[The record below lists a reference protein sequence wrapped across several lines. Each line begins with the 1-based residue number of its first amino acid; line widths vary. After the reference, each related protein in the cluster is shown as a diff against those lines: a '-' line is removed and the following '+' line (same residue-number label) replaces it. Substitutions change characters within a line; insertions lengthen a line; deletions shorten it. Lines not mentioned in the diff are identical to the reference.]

1 METVRSH
8 TRPAYVVIV
17 TPTVGVL
24 LYHNSNRMT
33 MIKNV
38 NQAPCLQ
45 LSKSSTEEQI
55 RQYFLSIVELNHS
68 AEEFPVNLD
77 DVWPLV
83 YSRKDSAIRQ
93 LRSDFIEGDD
103 YVMKVPDFE
112 PLHKNVEQNPYNR
125 GGINREVYHLSVPCL
140 EYLVVRKVRAVFE
153 VYRQVFHRVAGGG
166 VALIGGNK
174 YYTLTEY
181 CRMFNKPENS
191 FYGLMATYREEFA
204 MIGRRYYISRQLCR
218 VLELR
223 QYAERMRS
231 RIKEKGSRM
240 QPELPFTN
248 TMTNELTGGLPYG
261 K

>member
-1 METVRSH
+1 
-8 TRPAYVVIV
+8 
-17 TPTVGVL
+17 
-24 LYHNSNRMT
+24 
-33 MIKNV
+33 MIKNE
-38 NQAPCLQ
+38 NQAVHLQ

-55 RQYFLSIVELNHS
+55 RQYFISIVEFNHS
-68 AEEFPVNLD
+68 DEEFPVNLD

-103 YVMKVPDFE
+103 YVMKVPDYQVF
-112 PLHKNVEQNPYNR
+112 HKNVGKSEIGRP
-125 GGINREVYHLSVPCL
+125 IETYHLSVPCL

-153 VYRQVFHRVAGGG
+153 VYRAVFHRVAGGG

-174 YYTLTEY
+174 YFTIAEY

-231 RIKEKGSRM
+231 RIKEKGEKIQM
-240 QPELPFTN
+240 ELPFSNITA
-248 TMTNELTGGLPYG
+248 NENTGGQPYG

>member
-1 METVRSH
+1 ME
-8 TRPAYVVIV
+8 V
-17 TPTVGVL
+17 TPTVGVAI
-24 LYHNSNRMT
+24 YYNSYIMT
-33 MIKNV
+33 SNKNV
-38 NQAPCLQ
+38 NQAPRLQ
-45 LSKSSTEEQI
+45 LTKSSTEEQLK
-55 RQYFLSIVELNHS
+55 QYFESIVELNHS
-68 AEEFPVNLD
+68 DEEFPVNLD

-103 YVMKVPDFE
+103 YVMKVPDYQFF
-112 PLHKNVEQNPYNR
+112 HKNVGKSEIGRP
-125 GGINREVYHLSVPCL
+125 IETYHLSVPCL

-153 VYRQVFHRVAGGG
+153 VYRQVFHRVTGGG

-174 YYTLTEY
+174 YYTLAEY

-231 RIKEKGSRM
+231 RIKEKGSLI
-240 QPELPFTN
+240 QPELPFTISE
-248 TMTNELTGGLPYG
+248 TNEQRGGQTYG

>member
-1 METVRSH
+1 MQ
-8 TRPAYVVIV
+8 
-17 TPTVGVL
+17 
-24 LYHNSNRMT
+24 NQ
-33 MIKNV
+33 KNHL
-38 NQAPCLQ
+38 QAPCLQ

-68 AEEFPVNLD
+68 DEEFPVNLD

-83 YSRKDSAIRQ
+83 YSRRQEAVRALIAKDSYFVQ
-93 LRSDFIEGDD
+93 DVDYHVLRRNAQNSKLTKDID
-103 YVMKVPDFE
+103 YQVF
-112 PLHKNVEQNPYNR
+112 HKNGENSS
-125 GGINREVYHLSVPCL
+125 GGRPTIDYHLSVPCL

-174 YYTLTEY
+174 YYTLAEY

-223 QYAERMRS
+223 QYAERMRA
-231 RIKEKGSRM
+231 RIKERGGLV

-248 TMTNELTGGLPYG
+248 AGTNELTGGLPYG

>member
-1 METVRSH
+1 MKHS
-8 TRPAYVVIV
+8 
-17 TPTVGVL
+17 
-24 LYHNSNRMT
+24 NSP
-33 MIKNV
+33 
-38 NQAPCLQ
+38 QAACLP

-68 AEEFPVNLD
+68 DEEFPVNLD

-83 YSRKDSAIRQ
+83 YSRKDAAIRQ
-93 LRSDFIEGDD
+93 LRSDYIEGDD
-103 YVMKVPDFE
+103 YLVKVPDF
-112 PLHKNVEQNPYNR
+112 HRFHQNVEK
-125 GGINREVYHLSVPCL
+125 GGDLKTQTYFLSVPCL

-153 VYRQVFHRVAGGG
+153 VYRAVFHRVAGGG

-174 YYTLTEY
+174 YFTIAEY

-231 RIKEKGSRM
+231 RIKEKGEKIQM
-240 QPELPFTN
+240 ELPFSNITA
-248 TMTNELTGGLPYG
+248 NENTGGQPYG